1 MSDAGDKLAR
11 TRLAIIEH
19 VYRKKHPGEVAAQR
33 ATVRREALDH
43 EAEDAGDAA
52 REEYDQARRRGKGW
66 FGSFKRAAG
75 TWWRHHPAHMGLEI
89 ASPMLSAFA
98 AKRPVTYLGV
108 AAVLGAVIVVA
119 RPWRLMSVTGLVVA
133 LLKSSQ
139 LSSMVMSA
147 LSATDY
153 DRGYPPYR

>member
-19 VYRKKHPGEVAAQR
+19 VYRKAHPNEPAEKR
-33 ATVRREALDH
+33 AIARRDALEH

-66 FGSFKRAAG
+66 FGAVKRAAG

-108 AAVLGAVIVVA
+108 AAALGAVIVVA
-119 RPWRLMSVTGLVVA
+119 RPWRLMSAGLVVA

-139 LSSMVMSA
+139 LSGMVMSV